1 MIATRFVPAICV
13 LFALA
18 LIPTVIHS
26 YAANPADDGR
36 RTTALPAVLA
46 GMASTPSDRNPN
58 WGQRRFDSP
67 DWIERQFRAANGE
80 ALTLTV
86 VRSYDA
92 KALYHHPELAVA
104 YGTSF
109 DDHRVQ
115 HTAERPDVPVHVL
128 EPGPGVEATGLYVL
142 HYDTRFVSDPIRW
155 QLRNAGELLFSPR
168 KPMTLFFVRGTRSIS
183 AEALENSAAVDL
195 LFAAID
201 AFLREGQQ

>member
-18 LIPTVIHS
+18 IIPTVIHS

-36 RTTALPAVLA
+36 RTTALPVVLA
-46 GMASTPSDRNPN
+46 GMASTPSARNSN

-67 DWIERQFRAANGE
+67 DWTEREFRSANGE
-80 ALTLTV
+80 TLTLTV

-109 DDHRVQ
+109 VDHRVQ

-128 EPGPGVEATGLYVL
+128 VPGPGVEATGVYVL
-142 HYDTRFVSDPIRW
+142 HYDTRFISDPIRW
-155 QLRNAGELLFSPR
+155 QLRNAGELLVRPR
-168 KPMTLFFVRGTRSIS
+168 KPMTLFFVRGTRTVSV
-183 AEALENSAAVDL
+183 EALDKSAAVDL
-195 LFAAID
+195 LFASVD
-201 AFLREGQQ
+201 AFLGERQ